1 MQVGERY
8 AKLLEVASES
18 SSEKRRVLLNEVTDL
33 FFDSQD
39 SQSPVETKLFGDLI
53 SKVAYELDT
62 EVRKE
67 LAERFAGGE
76 APRTLAIMMAND
88 EEIGIAGPILR
99 RSTSLTQDDLIRVVE
114 TRGHAHQ
121 MVVTQRPDVGEEL
134 SEALVSHGNDQVVAS
149 LVSNQTAKVSDETFD
164 KIVDRAAKNPELHR
178 PIAQRKVISPEHLN
192 RLYTIVEGPMR
203 REILERNS
211 EFTEE
216 EVERAMRRAQ
226 TRVAVVNGTL
236 PADFEDVHREFT
248 KQKASNSI
256 DRSMLPTLWR
266 NQESTKFM
274 IAFGDFT
281 GLDFYQTALLFE
293 KKDID
298 TMAMVCRAA
307 NFERALFVTIAV
319 LVLGNDGMGQ
329 AQILGNMYN
338 EVPPEAAQRA
348 LRFLRLRANV
358 SAQAA

>member
-1 MQVGERY
+1 MQIGERY
-8 AKLLEVASES
+8 SKLLEVAGES
-18 SSEKRRVLLNEVTDL
+18 SSEKRRMLLHEVTDL
-33 FFDSQD
+33 FFDSQEN
-39 SQSPVETKLFGDLI
+39 QSPIETKLFGDLI
-53 SKVAYELDT
+53 SKVAYELDI

-67 LAERFAGGE
+67 LAQRFSGGE
-76 APRTLAIMMAND
+76 APRTLAVMMAND

-99 RSTSLTQDDLIRVVE
+99 RSSSLTQNDLIRVVE

-121 MVVTQRPDVGEEL
+121 MVVTQRPDVGERL
-134 SEALVSHGNDQVVAS
+134 SDALVSNGDDVVVAS
-149 LVSNQTAKVSDETFD
+149 LVSNQTAKVSDKTFD
-164 KIVDRAAKNPELHR
+164 KIVDRAAKNPDLHR

-216 EVERAMRRAQ
+216 EVDRAMRRAQ

-236 PADFEDVHREFT
+236 PADFEAVQKEFSR
-248 KQKASNSI
+248 QKAANAVT
-256 DRSMLPTLWR
+256 RAHLPTLWR
-266 NQESTKFM
+266 NQEITKFM
-274 IAFGDFT
+274 IAFCAFT
-281 GLDFYQTALLFE
+281 GLDFFQTALLFD

-298 TMAMVCRAA
+298 TLAMVCRAA
-307 NFERALFVTIAV
+307 SFERALFVTIAV
-319 LVLGNDGMGQ
+319 LVLGEDGIGQ
-329 AQILGNMYN
+329 AEVLGNMYN

-348 LRFLRLRANV
+348 LRFLRLRANI

>member
-8 AKLLEVASES
+8 NKLLEVAGES
-18 SSEKRRVLLNEVTDL
+18 SSEKRRMLLNEVTEL
-33 FFDSQD
+33 FFESQD
-39 SQSPVETKLFGDLI
+39 NQSSSETTLFGDLI

-67 LAERFAGGE
+67 LAQRFSGGE
-76 APRTLAIMMAND
+76 APRALAIKMALD
-88 EEIGIAGPILR
+88 EDISIAGPILR
-99 RSTSLTQDDLIRVVE
+99 RSASLTQSDLIRVVE
-114 TRGHAHQ
+114 NRGQAHQ
-121 MVVTQRPDVGEEL
+121 IVVAQRPDVGEQV
-134 SEALVSHGNDQVVAS
+134 SDALVSHGDDLVVAS
-149 LVSNQTAKVSDETFD
+149 LVSNQTAKISDETFD
-164 KIVDRAAKNPELHR
+164 TIVDRAANNPDLHT
-178 PIAQRKVISPEHLN
+178 PIARRKVISPEHLN

-236 PADFEDVHREFT
+236 PADFEPALKDFT
-248 KQKASNSI
+248 RQKATNAI
-256 DRSMLPTLWR
+256 KRSDLPTLWR

-281 GLDFYQTALLFE
+281 GLDFIQTALLFE

-298 TMAMVCRAA
+298 TIAMVCRAA

-319 LVLGNDGMGQ
+319 LMLGNDGMGQ
-329 AQILGNMYN
+329 AIVLGNMYN
-338 EVPPEAAQRA
+338 DVPPEAAQRA
-348 LRFLRLRANV
+348 LRFLRLRANS
-358 SAQAA
+358 SALAA

>member
-8 AKLLEVASES
+8 AKLLEVAGES
-18 SSEKRRVLLNEVTDL
+18 SSDKRRVLLNEVTDL
-33 FFDSQD
+33 FFDSQE

-53 SKVAYELDT
+53 AKVAYELDS

-67 LAERFAGGE
+67 LAQRFAGGE
-76 APRTLAIMMAND
+76 APRSLAMMMASD

-134 SEALVSHGNDQVVAS
+134 SEALVSHGDDRVVAS

-164 KIVDRAAKNPELHR
+164 KIVDRAANNPELHR
-178 PIAQRKVISPEHLN
+178 PIAERKVISPEHLN

-203 REILERNS
+203 REILERNA

-236 PADFEDVHREFT
+236 PADFEVVHREFT
-248 KQKASNSI
+248 KLKAANAVN
-256 DRSMLPTLWR
+256 RAMLPTIWR

-307 NFERALFVTIAV
+307 NFDRALFVTIAV
-319 LVLGNDGMGQ
+319 LVLGNEGMGQ

-338 EVPPEAAQRA
+338 DVPPEAAQRA